1 MKRAHAVKPAG
12 HWDSAGAID
21 QVLLDA
27 HERHRRRVVLTG
39 ERGTTFLLDLPRA
52 TALRDGDGLVLD
64 DGGIVRIVG
73 RPEPLIEIAAA
84 GSEELARLAWHI
96 GNRHIEVQI
105 VGDRLRIRRDH
116 VIEDMLR
123 GLGARL
129 VPVEAPFDPEQG
141 AYGQHVHG
149 HDHDHSLG
157 RDHDHHH
164 EHGPGHHDHADE
176 HGHAHDRDHG

>member
-1 MKRAHAVKPAG
+1 MHYLTFATAKDGNSRSNVSELRRNESAERSMGQKKRAHAVITAG

-21 QVLLDA
+21 QVSLDA
-27 HERHRRRVVLTG
+27 HERHHRRVVLTG
-39 ERGTTFLLDLPRA
+39 ERGTTFLLDLPQA

-64 DGGIVRIVG
+64 DGAIVRIVG

-84 GSEELARLAWHI
+84 DSHELARLAWHI
-96 GNRHIEVQI
+96 GNRHIDVQI

-129 VPVEAPFDPEQG
+129 SPVEAPFDPEGG
-141 AYGQHVHG
+141 AYDHPHGDFHV
-149 HDHDHSLG
+149 
-157 RDHDHHH
+157 
-164 EHGPGHHDHADE
+164 
-176 HGHAHDRDHG
+176 